1 MSFPISP
8 EAIHRNRPIKSTFNA
23 QCRRNESRPDDQMPA
38 SSAPHS
44 KVVGLR
50 PSSKYCITSVT
61 ISQAEEDP
69 ASR

>member
-1 MSFPISP
+1 MKEKCFVSIV
-8 EAIHRNRPIKSTFNA
+8 
-23 QCRRNESRPDDQMPA
+23 MPA